1 MSSKNLL
8 NEDITFA
15 VIKVIKPDGM
25 VEIMNREDALNLAK
39 EKSLDLW
46 LVCEDNFPPLCAT
59 VNYQKLQNDHTQI
72 TLENKRL
79 LQSYLPQ
86 LA

>member
-1 MSSKNLL
+1 MSSKDLL
-8 NEDITFA
+8 NEDITYA
-15 VIKVIKPDGM
+15 VIKVITPDGN
-25 VEIMNREDALNLAK
+25 VEIMSREDALQLAK

-59 VNYQKLQNDHTQI
+59 VNYQKIQNDHIQI
-72 TLENKRL
+72 TLENNRL
-79 LQSYLPQ
+79 FQQYLPQ